1 MKQPIQ
7 KPIRHTKLNEMVAS
21 RIKDYI
27 IEHSLGE
34 GDRLPTEQQMTEM
47 FGVSRVSIREATRA
61 LSFLGIIHS
70 APRRGLTIGHVD
82 MDRVTEFLGFHFAMN
97 DYPIKQLVKT
107 RSVIEVGALGEAM
120 ERISGNPAVYQNL
133 VAINEKLPNSKDADA
148 FISADLAFHRTLIE
162 CSDLEPLI
170 AFNSLLE
177 VFFKRVGKKSQNF
190 QNRDNWVKAMES
202 HKKFLDVLRSRNLQK
217 AQDMLRQHIA
227 GSLSG
232 WSCEM

>member
-107 RSVIEVGALGEAM
+107 RVRDRGRRACRGDGAHL
-120 ERISGNPAVYQNL
+120 RQSGG
-133 VAINEKLPNSKDADA
+133 LPESRRVKREIARNSKDADA
-148 FISADLAFHRTLIE
+148 FVSADLAFHRA
-162 CSDLEPLI
+162 SDRMQRPRTAHRLQQFI
-170 AFNSLLE
+170 GS
-177 VFFKRVGKKSQNF
+177 VFQTGRQKKPEFS
-190 QNRDNWVKAMES
+190 
-202 HKKFLDVLRSRNLQK
+202 
-217 AQDMLRQHIA
+217 
-227 GSLSG
+227 
-232 WSCEM
+232 